1 MSAPVSLR
9 SALRPCF
16 GASIARAG
24 KSFIP
29 VTSSKL
35 LQIAGSEAQVELVS
49 NHFPLISLSNSASY
63 IFDVT
68 E

>member
-9 SALRPCF
+9 SALRPRL

-24 KSFIP
+24 KSFLP

-35 LQIAGSEAQVELVS
+35 LQIAVSDAQPKLFP
-49 NHFPLISLSNSASY
+49 NHFPPFSLSNSATY
-63 IFDVT
+63 FIHVA

>member
-9 SALRPCF
+9 SALGPRL

-35 LQIAGSEAQVELVS
+35 LQIAVSDAQVELFP
-49 NHFPLISLSNSASY
+49 NHFPLFSLSYSTSY
-63 IFDVT
+63 FIRVA